1 VPSAKAIF
9 DSFASSVDLCSGER
23 CERSELEMD
32 EEEVSTVDPDP
43 FWVVASAVRSGS
55 VSPIS
60 PVVGKIAWTLF
71 R

>member
-1 VPSAKAIF
+1 
-9 DSFASSVDLCSGER
+9 
-23 CERSELEMD
+23 MD

>member
-1 VPSAKAIF
+1 MPSAKAIF

-23 CERSELEMD
+23 WERIEPEI
-32 EEEVSTVDPDP
+32 EEELSAVDWDP

-60 PVVGKIAWTLF
+60 AVGNIVETLF

>member
-1 VPSAKAIF
+1 MPSAKAIF

-23 CERSELEMD
+23 WERREPEI
-32 EEEVSTVDPDP
+32 EEGEVSAVNPDL

-60 PVVGKIAWTLF
+60 AVVGKMIEALF